1 MDLGHVWRFFWY
13 GIALAPRRRQALPRH
28 TSVASDLSMNAIFL
42 GLTGA
47 SVRERQ
53 VEVVAN
59 NLANV
64 STSGFKGDRLR
75 FESVLLAEEGAA
87 GVKVAA
93 TVPDLSDG
101 SLIATGRAL
110 DIALQGGG
118 LMAVRGPAGERF
130 VRGGSL
136 MIDTDGKLALTTG
149 EVVIAET
156 GLTLEVG
163 RGNEERV
170 AYTGDGEVLVDGV
183 SVGRL
188 RLRTFAEPEALV
200 REGAGR
206 FRAPPEA
213 GAQKGTVHVHGATL
227 ERANT
232 DVTRGLVEMI
242 RLQRAYEV
250 QVEAMHQRDGITR
263 TTIEE
268 VGQIGR

>member
-1 MDLGHVWRFFWY
+1 
-13 GIALAPRRRQALPRH
+13 
-28 TSVASDLSMNAIFL
+28 
-42 GLTGA
+42 
-47 SVRERQ
+47 

-75 FESVLLAEEGAA
+75 FESVLLAQQGSA

-93 TVPDLSDG
+93 TVPDLADG
-101 SLIATGRAL
+101 SMIATGRAL
-110 DIALQGGG
+110 DVALQGSG
-118 LMAVRGPAGERF
+118 LMAVRGAEGERF

-136 MIDTDGKLALTTG
+136 MIDGDGKLALTTG
-149 EVVIAET
+149 EVAIAET
-156 GLTLEVG
+156 GRTLQVG

-170 AYTGDGEVLVDGV
+170 AFSGEGEVLVDGV
-183 SVGRL
+183 PIGRL
-188 RLRTFAEPEALV
+188 RLRTFTQPEALV

-213 GAQKGTVHVHGATL
+213 GAQKGAVHVHGGTL

-250 QVEAMHQRDGITR
+250 QVEAIHQRDEITR
-263 TTIEE
+263 STINE

>member
-1 MDLGHVWRFFWY
+1 
-13 GIALAPRRRQALPRH
+13 
-28 TSVASDLSMNAIFL
+28 MNAIYL

-47 SVRERQ
+47 SARERQ

-64 STSGFKGDRLR
+64 STTGFKGDRVR
-75 FESVLLAEEGAA
+75 FESVLLAQEGAA

-93 TVPDLSDG
+93 TVPDLTDG
-101 SLIATGRAL
+101 SMIATGRAL
-110 DIALQGGG
+110 DVALAGDG
-118 LMAVRGPAGERF
+118 LMAVHGAAGERF

-136 MIDTDGKLALTTG
+136 LIDADGKLALSTG

-156 GLTLEVG
+156 GRTLQVG

-170 AYTGDGEVLVDGV
+170 GFTGDGEVLVDGT

-188 RLRTFAEPEALV
+188 RLRTFANPEALV

-213 GAQKGTVHVHGATL
+213 GAQNGPVQVHGATL
-227 ERANT
+227 ERANS

-250 QVEAMHQRDGITR
+250 QLEAMRQRDGITH

>member
-1 MDLGHVWRFFWY
+1 
-13 GIALAPRRRQALPRH
+13 
-28 TSVASDLSMNAIFL
+28 MNSIYL

-47 SVRERQ
+47 SARERQ

-64 STSGFKGDRLR
+64 STTAFKGDRVR
-75 FESVLLAEEGAA
+75 FESVLLSQEGAT

-101 SLIATGRAL
+101 SMVATGRAL
-110 DIALQGGG
+110 DVALDGDG
-118 LMAVRGPAGERF
+118 LMAVRGAAGERY

-136 MIDTDGKLALTTG
+136 MIDADGKLALTTG

-156 GLTLEVG
+156 GRTLRVG

-170 AYTGDGEVLVDGV
+170 SFTNGGEVLVDGA
-183 SVGRL
+183 SVGQL
-188 RLRTFAEPEALV
+188 RLRAFANPEALV

-213 GAQKGTVHVHGATL
+213 GAQKGNVNVHGATL
-227 ERANT
+227 EHANS

-250 QVEAMHQRDGITR
+250 QLEAMRQRDGITH

-268 VGQIGR
+268 VGQISR